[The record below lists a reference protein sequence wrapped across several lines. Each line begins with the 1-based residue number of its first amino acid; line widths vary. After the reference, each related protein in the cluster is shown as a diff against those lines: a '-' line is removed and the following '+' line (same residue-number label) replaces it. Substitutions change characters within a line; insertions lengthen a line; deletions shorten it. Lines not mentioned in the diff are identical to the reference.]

1 MAESV
6 GSPHLM
12 ASARRVIAVLG
23 ATGSAPTRAGRCAPC
38 KGKSSLCRRVAHGTF
53 DELYTPSR
61 LSTELSC
68 VLSLGGEPVM
78 IELRDAGRASASSGD
93 GRLGLSRLDIA
104 HAHAILLVYRVDQ
117 PSTLEALHGTV
128 RLLGAELMGARPPPL
143 GLVGTH
149 IDCVSHD
156 GTVIHSA
163 VFTAASPTSSSG
175 PKAPTFGSAGR
186 AADLR
191 RPGRVANLAEDADSD
206 GEEVPASLPGSGS
219 MGGGVLPDGAGGG
232 GGGAGLRAAGS
243 AGGAVGRQ
251 GPAAGAAR

>member
-23 ATGSAPTRAGRCAPC
+23 ATGS
-38 KGKSSLCRRVAHGTF
+38 GKSSLCRRVAHGTF

-175 PKAPTFGSAGR
+175 PKAATFGSAGR